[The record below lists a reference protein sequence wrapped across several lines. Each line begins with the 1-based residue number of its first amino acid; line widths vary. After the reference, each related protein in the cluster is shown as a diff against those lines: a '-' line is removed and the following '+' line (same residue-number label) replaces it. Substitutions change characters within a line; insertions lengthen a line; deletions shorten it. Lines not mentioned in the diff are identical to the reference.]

1 MNSDIDALKAIKEKE
16 NKVEE
21 EIRDYSTKQEEQ
33 LEQKKKE
40 IAATLEKARKE
51 QQAGYD
57 RALEKIREEVAVRAK
72 KIVDDAMKEAEGM
85 KLTVTKKELESI
97 VNRLILSYLE
107 E

>member
-16 NKVEE
+16 NTVEQ

-33 LEQKKKE
+33 LEEKKRE
-40 IAATLEKARKE
+40 IAATFEKARKDE
-51 QQAGYD
+51 QDSYD
-57 RALEKIREEVAVRAK
+57 KALEKIQKEVAVRAK
-72 KIVDDAMKEAEGM
+72 KIVEDARKEAEGM
-85 KLTVTKKELESI
+85 KLTITKKELESI